1 MPPARPGWGSVA
13 RRGAALVGE
22 ATGSASTGRWSPAD
36 ERQRSEP
43 EPFVPERFVRVDQDE
58 APKRR
63 RGRDPEPRSAVRN
76 EREREVPADVV
87 AELASAAGSDWGVL
101 RARVTERMGAALA
114 AFERERY
121 RDALRM
127 LRPVVD
133 AVPSAPTPRELL
145 GLCHYRIGNWR
156 AALLQFDAFATLSGS
171 SDQDPAR
178 MDCHRAL
185 GHHSRV
191 RSLWDDLRR
200 SSPDPDVLAEG
211 RLVLAGAT
219 ADRGELGEAVRILTD
234 AGAGRLVRRPAD
246 RHVRQW
252 YALADL
258 LERSG
263 DLVTARTLFARVASV
278 DPDAYDVSSRLE
290 ALGGPPLRTGRP
302 RRPAGGSPP
311 SKNGGATR

>member
-1 MPPARPGWGSVA
+1 
-13 RRGAALVGE
+13 
-22 ATGSASTGRWSPAD
+22 
-36 ERQRSEP
+36 
-43 EPFVPERFVRVDQDE
+43 VPEGFVRVDEDE
-58 APKRR
+58 GTSRR
-63 RGRDPEPRSAVRN
+63 RARDPEPRAGARGGTD
-76 EREREVPADVV
+76 VPADVV

-156 AALLQFDAFATLSGS
+156 AALHQLDAFAALSGS

-191 RSLWDDLRR
+191 RSLWDELRR
-200 SSPDPDVLAEG
+200 SSPDADVLAEG

-219 ADRGELGEAVRILTD
+219 ADRGALGEAVRILAD

-263 DLVTARTLFARVASV
+263 DIVTARTLFARVAAV

-290 ALGGPPLRTGRP
+290 ALGGPPTRPGRP
-302 RRPAGGSPP
+302 KHPTSGPKP
-311 SKNGGATR
+311 SKGGGGTR